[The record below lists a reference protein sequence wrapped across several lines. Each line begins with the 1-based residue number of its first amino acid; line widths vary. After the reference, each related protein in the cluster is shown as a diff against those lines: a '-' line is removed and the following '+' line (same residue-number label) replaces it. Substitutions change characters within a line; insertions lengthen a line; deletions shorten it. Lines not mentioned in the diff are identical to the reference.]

1 MTTRATMMLNAI
13 ARMST
18 LYIPRMWQGAD
29 KVSPA
34 VFPASAD
41 AFRAGRSWC
50 SQTQRTEEYASS
62 ASIIRTM
69 GETSRE

>member
-41 AFRAGRSWC
+41 ALRAERSRRLEINV
-50 SQTQRTEEYASS
+50 SKR
-62 ASIIRTM
+62 
-69 GETSRE
+69 TSRLDRPS